1 MADGTQNDLD
11 EDGRTTKA
19 LSYSNLRCVHVDYD
33 DDDDDDDDLRSVQNT
48 THQVGKISNR
58 WMLSQMVHKTTN
70 RFKGRE
76 FTDKKEKKYEKCGNR
91 ICEKEY
97 LNELLTI

>member
-48 THQVGKISNR
+48 TH
-58 WMLSQMVHKTTN
+58 
-70 RFKGRE
+70 
-76 FTDKKEKKYEKCGNR
+76 
-91 ICEKEY
+91 
-97 LNELLTI
+97 